1 MRKLKLLPQDNK
13 VELDE
18 CTAPEEALNI
28 CETSVMFF
36 AVAVTLHL
44 CEGDVYW
51 TCASIHE

>member
-13 VELDE
+13 VEPDE
-18 CTAPEEALNI
+18 WTAFEEALKI

-44 CEGDVYW
+44 CEGDVY
-51 TCASIHE
+51 